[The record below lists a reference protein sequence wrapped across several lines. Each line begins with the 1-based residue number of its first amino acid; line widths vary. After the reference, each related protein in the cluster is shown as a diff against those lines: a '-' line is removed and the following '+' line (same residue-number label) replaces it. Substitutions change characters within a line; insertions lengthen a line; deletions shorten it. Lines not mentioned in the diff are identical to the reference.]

1 MKKGFTLIELL
12 VVIAIIA
19 ILAAILFPVFAQA
32 REKARAISC
41 ESNMK
46 QLGLSVLMYVQDND
60 EYFPAANEAWNN
72 GGGSPQEQA
81 SWQER
86 IAPYLKSVGVLGCA
100 DDSQGGVNDPNNASG
115 VQTSYAANGSLYALW
130 NGVATAYRQGGP
142 MSDATDNK
150 GGSGLCGA
158 GCWQMPNAHA
168 GSLNESQV
176 GKTSNG
182 ILFAEVHTYDLDIA
196 NPSNHG
202 HYINETNGDWNKQ
215 FMNDSK
221 FGLANQITNIGWF
234 TAGLVQPWNGT
245 GTNAPAYNADLAAA
259 GITCN
264 APGGFDQGTFNGGA
278 CLGNG
283 AVHGYHGGRS
293 NFAFVDGHVKA
304 LIPVSTS
311 GFFDGTI
318 GRADDTNM
326 WNVLYGS

>member
-1 MKKGFTLIELL
+1 MKRKGFTLIELL

-46 QLGLSVLMYVQDND
+46 QLSLAALMYVQDSD
-60 EYFPAANEAWNN
+60 EYFPASNDGWNN
-72 GGGSPQEQA
+72 GGGTPQEQA

-86 IAPYLKSVGVLGCA
+86 IAPYIKSVGVLGCA
-100 DDSQGGVNDPNNASG
+100 DDVQGGITDPNNASG
-115 VQTSYAANGSLYALW
+115 VQTSYAANAAVYALW
-130 NGVATAYRQGGP
+130 DGTATQYRQGGP
-142 MSDATDNK
+142 MGDSQGSTVEGGF
-150 GGSGLCGA
+150 GGS
-158 GCWQMPNAHA
+158 WVFPNSHG
-168 GSLNESQV
+168 GSLNESQCS
-176 GKTSNG
+176 KTSDG
-182 ILFAEVHTYDLDIA
+182 ILFTEVHTYDLDIA

-202 HYINETNGDWNKQ
+202 HYVNETNGDWNKA

-221 FGLANQITNIGWF
+221 FGLGNKITNVGWF
-234 TAGLVQPWNGT
+234 TNGLVQPWNGT
-245 GTNAPAYNADLAAA
+245 GTNAPAYNADLAPA

-264 APGGFDQGTFNGGA
+264 APGGFDQGVFNGGA
-278 CLGNG
+278 CVGNG
-283 AVHGYHGGRS
+283 AVHAYHTGKA

-304 LIPVSTS
+304 LNPIVTS